1 MPRSTVTRITLIVLA
16 TVATVLLA
24 AVLYPFASALLFAA
38 VLAGAFHPWL
48 ERLSARLGRRRE
60 LAAAI
65 LTVVVAIVL
74 VLPASMLTVA
84 VGREVVEA
92 VAYVGDTLREGG
104 LPALIDD
111 LPPTLRTSVRRTLQH
126 VPQGQAQIKELAEN
140 NTGTAAAA
148 VGGVLVAT
156 SNVLVQ
162 IGIMLVAFY
171 FLLVDGPRL
180 VAWLT
185 HAIPMPDRHALEILG
200 DFRNVSVAVL
210 VSSLATA
217 GVQAVVALAGYL
229 IAGVPQALF
238 FTAVT
243 FVAAFI
249 PVLGAASVSLVL
261 AGLLLVTGHTGD
273 AIFLAIWGLVVVGL
287 SDNLV
292 KPLLMKG
299 RMEVHGALIF
309 FAMVGGLAMF
319 GAVGLVAGPLI
330 LAFFMSVVRLF
341 ERDAIV
347 RGAGQSSSDGA
358 K

>member
-16 TVATVLLA
+16 AVATILLA

-48 ERLSARLGRRRE
+48 ERLSARLGQRRE
-60 LAAAI
+60 LAAAL
-65 LTVVVAIVL
+65 LTVTVALVI

-84 VGREVVEA
+84 VGRQVVEA
-92 VAYVGDTLREGG
+92 VAYVGDTLRQGG
-104 LPALIDD
+104 VPALIED
-111 LPPTLRTSVRRTLQH
+111 LPPTLRTPVRRALRH
-126 VPQGQAQIKELAEN
+126 IPRGQDQIEDLAEN
-140 NTGTAAAA
+140 HTGTAAAA

-162 IGIMLVAFY
+162 IGLMLVAFY
-171 FLLVDGPRL
+171 FLLVDGKRL
-180 VAWLT
+180 VEWLSR
-185 HAIPMPDRHALEILG
+185 AVPMPDRHALEIFG

-229 IAGVPQALF
+229 IADVPQALF
-238 FTAVT
+238 FTLVT
-243 FVAAFI
+243 FVVAFI

-261 AGLLLVTGHTGD
+261 AGLLLVTGHTGN
-273 AIFLAIWGLVVVGL
+273 AIFLAIWGVVVVGL

-292 KPLLMKG
+292 KPLLMKD

-309 FAMVGGLAMF
+309 FAMIGGLAMF

-330 LAFFMSVVRLF
+330 LAFFMSVIRLF
-341 ERDAIV
+341 ERDA
-347 RGAGQSSSDGA
+347 RLREP
-358 K
+358 